1 MKITFPST
9 PIQTNRL
16 SLRPFMASDFDQY
29 AAYHS
34 QPSVY
39 RYLYTAPPAANA
51 LTEQFSIVLTAPFDA
66 EGDVFRLAV
75 INRDDDTLLGEV
87 LLKLAS
93 IAALQ
98 AEVGYIFNPDFS
110 GHGYATEAVSAMID
124 LGFNHFGFHRIFA
137 RLDTENIG
145 SVGIV
150 ERLGL
155 RCEAHLIENDRFNG
169 VWGDEYI
176 YAVLAAEWQSRS
188 RNRA

>member
-1 MKITFPST
+1 MKITLPST
-9 PIQTNRL
+9 PVRTSRL
-16 SLRPFMASDFDQY
+16 SLRPFKACDFDQY
-29 AAYHS
+29 AAYHFL
-34 QPSVY
+34 PSVY
-39 RYLYTAPPAANA
+39 RYLYATPPVGNV
-51 LTEQFSIVLTAPFDA
+51 LTNQFSVVLTAPFDA

-75 INRDDDTLLGEV
+75 TRRDDGVVLGEV

-93 IAALQ
+93 ISALQ
-98 AEVGYIFNPDFS
+98 AEVGYIFNPEFE

-124 LGFNHFGFHRIFA
+124 LGFDHFGFHRIFA
-137 RLDTENIG
+137 RLDTQNIE

-176 YAVLAAEWQSRS
+176 YAVRAAEWQGRD

>member
-1 MKITFPST
+1 MKITLPST
-9 PIQTNRL
+9 PVQTNRL
-16 SLRPFMASDFDQY
+16 SLRPFMACDFDQY

-39 RYLYTAPPAANA
+39 RYLYAAPPAANV
-51 LTEQFSIVLTAPFDA
+51 LTDQFSVVLTAPFDA

-75 INRDDDTLLGEV
+75 IRRDDDALLGED

-93 IAALQ
+93 IVALQ
-98 AEVGYIFNPDFS
+98 AEVGYIFNPAFE
-110 GHGYATEAVSAMID
+110 GHGYATEAVAAMID
-124 LGFNHFGFHRIFA
+124 LGFDHFGFHRIFA
-137 RLDTENIG
+137 RLDTENIR

-169 VWGDEYI
+169 IWGDEYT
-176 YAVLAAEWQSRS
+176 YAVRAAEWHARR
-188 RNRA
+188 RN

>member
-16 SLRPFMASDFDQY
+16 SLRPFMACDFDQY

-39 RYLYTAPPAANA
+39 RYLYAAPPAANV
-51 LTEQFSIVLTAPFDA
+51 LTEQFSVLLTAPFDA